1 MPSSTSNPFI
11 DEQQVLAAKREED
24 ATTTTTQA
32 VADTVQREQEALV
45 RT

>member
-24 ATTTTTQA
+24 ATTTQA